1 MLVKSTLL
9 GYLKLDE
16 PVQHF
21 PPEIDQRY
29 DYQVYARVYGDDPRK
44 ILAVTVRTAPSGR
57 RYRYNG
63 HVDFTVFCDGRNT
76 ITRKRNIS
84 KGWTERWSGAAVES
98 IAPSIRSAQI
108 WYADEL
114 SEQCGKQFFGKPGA
128 SLRLI
133 SEFQQ
138 EKLSKA
144 LEKVHEERRKRVAE
158 ILDQMGERPKDL
170 GEWAD
175 EVAYGFSR
183 YIFYRREGKTVK
195 GYCTVCRHEI
205 EQPAGKGTLHN
216 TRGICPHC
224 GREITFKAEGKSKRI
239 YDGTAFSTL
248 ERIRGGLLVRC
259 YGGYRSYYSGHHE
272 VKDGHL
278 MWIFDSDYH
287 SPKTEWWEMRRYF
300 IADGGKMRGY
310 EKYCGDEWHERCSF
324 SNEFVGF
331 LYSNNLDILQDT
343 PWKFSGIGDFAEH
356 VGPFNIENFLVSAI
370 VYSSVEYLVKI
381 GFYRMLK
388 SKLDGDMYCDA
399 ITLDGRSPEKC
410 LRIDKQDV
418 EYVRRMDFNCREL
431 YFFRDLRKRGTM
443 LPGAH
448 WEWLRKVP
456 AAYGDFFMV
465 KAYLNVRPAVNYFR
479 KICPGGTTC
488 TYNLISDYKDYL
500 DMAKQLGY
508 DMKSKSV
515 LFPRNIKKAHD
526 AVNKL
531 LQVKKDKETDGKIRK
546 REAELNRKYAF
557 EADGLL
563 IRAPRD
569 MGDFIDEGSMQNNCV
584 ARMYMKPHA
593 KGSTDILFMRRAD
606 EPDKSFCTVEICK
619 GEIQQF
625 RAKDNKEPPADAKK
639 FMRKFEKE
647 KLPRKEKA
655 TVVSVMG
662 ERRRVLVG

>member
-1 MLVKSTLL
+1 MLVKSKLL
-9 GYLKLDE
+9 GYLERDE
-16 PVQHF
+16 PADHLPAKVE
-21 PPEIDQRY
+21 PKY
-29 DYQVYARVYGDDPRK
+29 NYQVYARVYRDDPQR
-44 ILAVTVRTAPSGR
+44 ILAVTVRTSLGGR
-57 RYRYNG
+57 QYPYSC
-63 HVDFTVFCDGRNT
+63 HVDFTVFCDGKNTLTRRRN
-76 ITRKRNIS
+76 KNS
-84 KGWTERWSGAAVES
+84 GWPEGWTKAAIES
-98 IAPSIRSAQI
+98 ITPYIRNAEI

-114 SEQCGKQFFGKPGA
+114 SEKCGEGFFGKPGET
-128 SLRLI
+128 LRLI

-138 EKLSKA
+138 AKLSAA
-144 LEKVHEERRKRVAE
+144 LEQIRAARRKRVDE
-158 ILDQMGERPKDL
+158 IMNQMGERPADL
-170 GEWAD
+170 GEWTN
-175 EVAYGFSR
+175 EVAFGFSR
-183 YIFYRREGKTVK
+183 YIYYRRQGKTVK
-195 GYCTVCRHEI
+195 GYCTECRSEI

-216 TRGICPHC
+216 RRGICPNC
-224 GREITFKAEGKSKRI
+224 GREITFKAVGKSTRVC
-239 YDGTAFSTL
+239 DWTHFGTL
-248 ERIRGGLLVRC
+248 ERIRGGLLLRC
-259 YGGYRSYYSGHHE
+259 YEGYRSYCSGHE
-272 VKDGHL
+272 EKKDGHWGWVL
-278 MWIFDSDYH
+278 DSDYH
-287 SPKTEWWEMRRYF
+287 SPKTEYWEMRRYF
-300 IADGGKMRGY
+300 VADDGKTRGY
-310 EKYCGDEWHERCSF
+310 ERYMGDEWHEFSSF
-324 SNEFVGF
+324 AKDFIGY
-331 LYSNNLDILQDT
+331 LYTGNLDILQDT

-370 VYSSVEYLVKI
+370 SYPSVEYLVKL
-381 GFYRMLK
+381 GFYRLLK
-388 SKLDGDMYCDA
+388 SKLGDETYA
-399 ITLDGRSPEKC
+399 VA
-410 LRIDKQDV
+410 LRLNGKAPGEILQVDKQDID
-418 EYVRRMDFNCREL
+418 YVRRMDFNCREL
-431 YFFRDLRKRGTM
+431 IFFRGLRKQGTM
-443 LPGAH
+443 LPDAY

-456 AAYGDFFMV
+456 CDHRNFYCLRN
-465 KAYLNVRPAVNYFR
+465 YLNVRPAVNYFR
-479 KICPGGTTC
+479 KICPSGTTC
-488 TYNLISDYKDYL
+488 TCNLISDYKDYL

-606 EPDKSFCTVEICK
+606 DPDKSFCTVEICK